1 MTLAT
6 GKLIVA
12 MDYPKML
19 IKADHHNHASR
30 PNESPY

>member
-19 IKADHHNHASR
+19 IKANHHIHASR
-30 PNESPY
+30 QSA